1 MYRWF
6 LRHFPRGGSYADIH
20 HALIEE
26 GYTDWAES
34 LVEYA
39 WKKWLADENF
49 AHQEVSSMQK
59 LATDPG
65 ERPFCS
71 QFARSD
77 DHARIGCCEDNA
89 RIATAGYAAQIASM
103 GYSVRI
109 GSVGFNSHI
118 GSSGERARVAVT
130 GNSSRISSAGDSSRI
145 ANTGMRVRVCTLG
158 ERCHVASNGDLVQIA
173 SFGANARI
181 ANSGDNVH
189 IIASGE
195 NSTVVS
201 TGVVDSIILGPGG
214 SAALA
219 IMTAKEFAS
228 PSPLKVK
235 TIFEPE
241 SAIVLMNSISLLSAD
256 SFTFNQTK
264 DADEHGMQALRPP
277 EPSPHQFLHMP

>member
-65 ERPFCS
+65 EIPFCS

-201 TGVVDSIILGPGG
+201 TAWSTQLFSGQGEAPHWH
-214 SAALA
+214 

>member
-65 ERPFCS
+65 EIPFCS

-89 RIATAGYAAQIASM
+89 RIATAGYAVRSGSRCRSAQ
-103 GYSVRI
+103 
-109 GSVGFNSHI
+109 
-118 GSSGERARVAVT
+118 
-130 GNSSRISSAGDSSRI
+130 
-145 ANTGMRVRVCTLG
+145 
-158 ERCHVASNGDLVQIA
+158 
-173 SFGANARI
+173 
-181 ANSGDNVH
+181 
-189 IIASGE
+189 
-195 NSTVVS
+195 
-201 TGVVDSIILGPGG
+201 
-214 SAALA
+214 
-219 IMTAKEFAS
+219 
-228 PSPLKVK
+228 
-235 TIFEPE
+235 
-241 SAIVLMNSISLLSAD
+241 
-256 SFTFNQTK
+256 
-264 DADEHGMQALRPP
+264 
-277 EPSPHQFLHMP
+277 

>member
-6 LRHFPRGGSYADIH
+6 LRHFPRGGSYAGIH

-158 ERCHVASNGDLVQIA
+158 ERCHVASNGDWCK
-173 SFGANARI
+173 S
-181 ANSGDNVH
+181 
-189 IIASGE
+189 
-195 NSTVVS
+195 
-201 TGVVDSIILGPGG
+201 P
-214 SAALA
+214 ALA
-219 IMTAKEFAS
+219 QTPELPTVATMYTSLPA
-228 PSPLKVK
+228 VK
-235 TIFEPE
+235 I
-241 SAIVLMNSISLLSAD
+241 
-256 SFTFNQTK
+256 Q
-264 DADEHGMQALRPP
+264 R
-277 EPSPHQFLHMP
+277 

>member
-1 MYRWF
+1 MIITRADLREWRIGAVMYRWF

-59 LATDPG
+59 LAIDPG

-103 GYSVRI
+103 GY
-109 GSVGFNSHI
+109 
-118 GSSGERARVAVT
+118 
-130 GNSSRISSAGDSSRI
+130 
-145 ANTGMRVRVCTLG
+145 
-158 ERCHVASNGDLVQIA
+158 
-173 SFGANARI
+173 
-181 ANSGDNVH
+181 
-189 IIASGE
+189 
-195 NSTVVS
+195 
-201 TGVVDSIILGPGG
+201 
-214 SAALA
+214 
-219 IMTAKEFAS
+219 
-228 PSPLKVK
+228 
-235 TIFEPE
+235 
-241 SAIVLMNSISLLSAD
+241 
-256 SFTFNQTK
+256 
-264 DADEHGMQALRPP
+264 
-277 EPSPHQFLHMP
+277 